1 MARFDN
7 VSCEPFRAWNRLEPR
22 ARTTEFDRV
31 LQVGVHDALWALT
44 RQWQFGEFAGED
56 TGSAIFAKVQLQFT
70 QLSHYRALNGAP
82 QPYTDAEAF
91 EQTIERLPAP
101 LDDKVRLQAGSL
113 FRQLLAQQA
122 GSTPFDQPGYL
133 ARLRQLFPLPTV
145 PAITPDAD
153 PDAVV
158 AQAKAH
164 TNTERAQFLAFFGY
178 SAFDGV
184 ALYQQAKA
192 DATAVSAS
200 IGPDAFVAPAV
211 SQFLTEMELRY
222 PDELR
227 PPATAWNARQLEYQ
241 FKCLLP
247 DDNAAQRTVLTADEY
262 YTGRLDWYSF
272 DVDLSATG
280 QDAFAAVQPTATL
293 LTHKTVTVIPT
304 EARFAGM
311 PNSRWWEFE
320 EGEVDLGNIR
330 SDTTDLAKLV
340 FSEYALVYG
349 NNYLMLPVSVPVG
362 TLSEVKGIL
371 VTDVFGER
379 RFIKPAIQGDTDNW
393 TSWGMFNLT
402 SRRADGDRHIPAD
415 TRLWVPPATVKT
427 HESVPIEEVYLL
439 RDEIANLVW
448 ALETKVANQVG
459 RALDGHT
466 FAVALRTLL
475 EQLDPTPPALPAPAV
490 ALHYT
495 LANTVPENWI
505 PFIPVNLPGQN
516 RAIQLQRASMPRVFR
531 AQYHP
536 VRPLTAVL
544 QPGLEQHP
552 VAPYFINEEEVPRAG
567 AQLTSTYQQTR
578 WYGGKTLAWY
588 GYRKTLGRGEG
599 SSGLQFDR
607 VEAVP
612 AK

>member
-1 MARFDN
+1 MPRFDN

-70 QLSHYRALNGAP
+70 QLSHYRALNGPP

-101 LDDKVRLQAGSL
+101 LDDKVRLQASSL
-113 FRQLLAQQA
+113 FMQLLAQLA
-122 GSTPFDQPGYL
+122 GDELDRPGYL

-145 PAITPDAD
+145 PALTPEAD
-153 PDAVV
+153 PDTVV

-164 TNTERAQFLAFFGY
+164 TNTERAQFLALFGH

-192 DATAVSAS
+192 NAATVSAG
-200 IGPDAFVAPAV
+200 IGPDVFVAATI
-211 SQFLTEMELRY
+211 SQFLTEMELLY

-227 PPATAWNARQLEYQ
+227 PPATAWNSRQLEYQ

-272 DVDLSATG
+272 DVDLSADG
-280 QDAFAAVQPTATL
+280 QEAFAAVQPPAAL
-293 LTHKTVTVIPT
+293 LTNKTVTVIPT

-349 NNYLMLPVSVPVG
+349 NNYLMLPISVPVS

-379 RFIKPAIQGDTDNW
+379 RFIKPAIQGQSDNW

-402 SRRADGDRHIPAD
+402 TRRADGDRHTPAD
-415 TRLWVPPATVKT
+415 TRLWVPPVTVKT
-427 HESVPIEEVYLL
+427 HGSAPVEEVYLL
-439 RDEIANLVW
+439 RDEIANMVW

-459 RALDGHT
+459 RSLDGHT

-475 EQLDPTPPALPAPAV
+475 EQLDTAPLTPPALDT

-495 LANTVPENWI
+495 LANQVPENWI
-505 PFIPVNLPGQN
+505 PFIPVNMPGQN

-531 AQYHP
+531 AGYHP
-536 VRPLTAVL
+536 VRPLTGVL
-544 QPGLEQHP
+544 QPGLEQNP
-552 VAPYFINEEEVPRAG
+552 VAPYFINEEEVPRVG
-567 AQLTSTYQQTR
+567 TQLTSTYQQTR

-588 GYRKTLGRGEG
+588 GYRKTMGRGEG
-599 SSGLQFDR
+599 SSGLHFDR
-607 VEAVP
+607 IEAP